1 MTYTAPSVQYC
12 PTLDGTYTVLT
23 GVQSVSIN
31 RGRKKATDPFVGSTC
46 VIEFIPPPTF
56 AVELALGQFL
66 DVRQTNSATADA
78 YFCGRI
84 TDIRRVYAMP
94 YDDVTGQAP
103 SDRIILTCSGATGQL
118 AASQLT
124 DYPVTG
130 SSSTI
135 QLGAIAVND
144 GLTHLTQNVKDKTA
158 QSFTYTG
165 GAFDLYNQI
174 VRNIQA
180 YVDDLDTQRTPFGT
194 LSLTNGLA
202 AYVPDYAVR
211 TDLDDLGAD
220 VYVGLEFL
228 SSAEQS
234 FNEITVTANNKT
246 AQTVKTA
253 SGPYNSLVYSTTLNN
268 ESDMLNLAQ
277 YILAF
282 NQELTAVPISV
293 SLSST
298 NNTLINRFA
307 ELKTFPATSLNF
319 FVLGSLVVINFRF
332 QQFFAQVQGVETFYG
347 IQQSRQTVYFSANLG
362 QPFTLNRD
370 SVGVLDQN
378 RLGF

>member
-1 MTYTAPSVQYC
+1 
-12 PTLDGTYTVLT
+12 
-23 GVQSVSIN
+23 
-31 RGRKKATDPFVGSTC
+31 
-46 VIEFIPPPTF
+46 
-56 AVELALGQFL
+56 
-66 DVRQTNSATADA
+66 
-78 YFCGRI
+78 
-84 TDIRRVYAMP
+84 
-94 YDDVTGQAP
+94 
-103 SDRIILTCSGATGQL
+103 
-118 AASQLT
+118 
-124 DYPVTG
+124 VTG
-130 SSSTI
+130 SSSSF

-180 YVDDLDTQRTPFGT
+180 YVDDVDLQRTPFGT
-194 LSLTNGLA
+194 FSLTGGVA

-234 FNEITVTANNKT
+234 FNEITVTAANKT
-246 AQTVKTA
+246 AQTVRTA

-268 ESDMLNLAQ
+268 ESDMLDLAQ
-277 YILAF
+277 YILTF

-307 ELKTFPATSLNF
+307 EIKTLTPTSLNF